1 MTQFQTVIDIHGVC
15 FQFDTTEVLQNI
27 SMTIS
32 AASVNAILGQNGSG
46 KTTLLRLILGLLQPT
61 AGDISI
67 CGRSTF
73 PGASAALKRLVSVV
87 PQTEPVSFDLNVQEY
102 VLLGR
107 APHLPLFRMPNHH
120 DRAIVLQSIRTV
132 GIEHL
137 MFRPVSSLSGG
148 ENQLARIARALTQE
162 TDIIL
167 LDEPTAH
174 LDLSNIKIVT
184 GIMRRLAHE
193 GKTIVYT
200 TNDPNIVS
208 IAADR
213 VFMLKDH
220 RLAASGA
227 PAKVFTAQNLSYVY
241 GVDVEVFVKNG
252 RPYVLIEQDYS

>member
-1 MTQFQTVIDIHGVC
+1 MTQPRTVIDIHGLC
-15 FQFDTTEVLQNI
+15 FRFETNKVLQNI
-27 SMTIS
+27 SMKINP
-32 AASVNAILGQNGSG
+32 ASINAILGQNGSG

-67 CGRSTF
+67 CGLATH
-73 PGASAALKRLVSVV
+73 PGAPAALKRLVSVV
-87 PQTEPVSFDLNVQEY
+87 PQTEPISFDLNVQEY

-120 DRAIVLQSIRTV
+120 DRAVALQSIRTV

-137 MFRPVSSLSGG
+137 VFRPVLSLSGG

-184 GIMRRLAHE
+184 DIMRQLAIN
-193 GKTIVYT
+193 GKTIIYT

-213 VFMLKDH
+213 VFMLKDQC
-220 RLAASGA
+220 LTASG
-227 PAKVFTAQNLSYVY
+227 PPSDVFTEENLSRVY

-252 RPYVLIEQDYS
+252 RSFVLIGNR